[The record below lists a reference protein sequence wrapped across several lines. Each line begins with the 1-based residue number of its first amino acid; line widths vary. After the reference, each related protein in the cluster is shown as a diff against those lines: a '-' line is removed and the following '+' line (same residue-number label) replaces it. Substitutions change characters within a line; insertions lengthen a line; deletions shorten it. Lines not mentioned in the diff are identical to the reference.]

1 MAIGELKPEIHER
14 LETFLRRRG
23 LRMTKQREVI
33 LRAAFG
39 RNEHFTAEELW
50 EQARKLDRRT
60 SRATV
65 YRTITLLREGGLL
78 REIDLG
84 RDQKVF
90 DPNFLDHPH
99 HNHLVCIDCGK
110 VIEFEDSHMRV
121 LEECITRRLG
131 FRSTKSSLRIE
142 AMCDRLRKDGVC
154 PNLLQKRLGS
164 MPQRPVVAEA
174 GAVEVGG

>member
-1 MAIGELKPEIHER
+1 MADQPLKPEIRER
-14 LETFLRRRG
+14 LEIFLRRRG

-39 RNEHFTAEELW
+39 SNEHFTAEELW
-50 EQARKLDRRT
+50 DEARKLDRRT

-65 YRTITLLREGGLL
+65 YRTIALLREGGLL

-110 VIEFEDSHMRV
+110 VIEFEDSHMRI

-131 FRSTKSSLRIE
+131 FRSTQSSLRIE
-142 AMCDRLRKDGVC
+142 ACCDRLRQEGVC
-154 PNLLQKRLGS
+154 PNLLQKRLGGGRAPRRKES
-164 MPQRPVVAEA
+164 EAAVAS
-174 GAVEVGG
+174 V